1 MMRKVPRTPVIAA
14 AALVL
19 LSGLACSVSGNID
32 VDGLPGGV
40 STGAAQSLEPV
51 GETAPPDTALPAET
65 TTPSPASEAETDE
78 GGEEAIE
85 PSPSEEATEP
95 AQTAPDPTDD
105 ASEPTEPTVA
115 LDPTEVED
123 PLALADI
130 PELETSSLDPA
141 SGGMGHLPSFRQ
153 RMIMDFTAEET
164 DYESVLQ
171 YESEVVPPES
181 AVHVIVS
188 AEGPAAQELPSNQA
202 EAIWIGDRL
211 WIKAGR
217 QPWIPVPESVA
228 AVRFDEQT
236 FAVGDFLPYIL
247 HFDRVGE
254 ETVNG
259 IPSVRYSYDV
269 EDAVTEYGQFSGTGD
284 VFVATDGG
292 YVVRYTCDG
301 HATFEEY
308 LEGSAG
314 SLELVYDTYD
324 VAAAIEVSAPRR

>member
-1 MMRKVPRTPVIAA
+1 MMRKTPRTPVIAA
-14 AALVL
+14 VALVII
-19 LSGLACSVSGNID
+19 SGLACSVSGEID
-32 VDGLPGGV
+32 VDGPLAGA
-40 STGAAQSLEPV
+40 STGTAESSEPV
-51 GETAPPDTALPAET
+51 GETAPPDTAVPAET
-65 TTPSPASEAETDE
+65 TTPAPTEQADTEE
-78 GGEEAIE
+78 GADEAIQ
-85 PSPSEEATEP
+85 PAPSEEATEP
-95 AQTAPDPTDD
+95 AQTSPDPTSNGTE
-105 ASEPTEPTVA
+105 AAEPTGAPNPA
-115 LDPTEVED
+115 EVED

-130 PELETSSLDPA
+130 PELETASLDPT

-153 RMIMDFTAEET
+153 RMTMDFSAEET
-164 DYESVLQ
+164 GYESVLR
-171 YESEVVPPES
+171 YESAVVPPES

-228 AVRFDEQT
+228 AVRFHEQT
-236 FAVGDFLPYIL
+236 FAVGDFLPYVL
-247 HFDRVGE
+247 HFERVGE

-269 EDAVTEYGQFSGTGD
+269 DDAVTEYGQFSGTGD
-284 VFVATDGG
+284 VFVATEGG

-314 SLELVYDTYD
+314 ALELVYDTYD
-324 VAAAIEVSAPRR
+324 VGAAIDVSAPRR

>member
-1 MMRKVPRTPVIAA
+1 MNERPYIPAIAA
-14 AALVL
+14 VALVL
-19 LSGLACSVSGNID
+19 ISGLACSVSGELD
-32 VDGLPGGV
+32 VDGPFGGA
-40 STGAAQSLEPV
+40 STSEPESSEALTETARPDTGATPEPTMLPPTEEEAV
-51 GETAPPDTALPAET
+51 EGSNSATDPAPTEEPTDATEPPPDSTREGTESTDPTAAPDTAQ
-65 TTPSPASEAETDE
+65 
-78 GGEEAIE
+78 I
-85 PSPSEEATEP
+85 
-95 AQTAPDPTDD
+95 
-105 ASEPTEPTVA
+105 
-115 LDPTEVED
+115 ED

-130 PELETSSLDPA
+130 PELKSSSLDPTG
-141 SGGMGHLPSFRQ
+141 GGMGHLSSFRQ
-153 RMIMDFTAEET
+153 RMVMDFTAEET
-164 DYESVLQ
+164 GYESVLR
-171 YESEVVPPES
+171 YESDVVPPES
-181 AVHVIVS
+181 AVHIVVS
-188 AEGPAAQELPSNQA
+188 AEGPAAQELPASQA

-269 EDAVTEYGQFSGTGD
+269 DDAVTEYGQFSGTGD
-284 VFVATDGG
+284 VFVAKDGG
-292 YVVRYTCDG
+292 YVVRYTADG

-314 SLELVYDTYD
+314 AFKLVYDTYD
-324 VAAAIEVSAPRR
+324 VGAAIDISPPRR